1 MRADVAI
8 VGAGLFG
15 SSLAVALAR
24 GGDERRDP
32 RHARTPAAGDTGR
45 SFGMVRAH
53 YSNEVTVRLARSGAS
68 SSWLATRAPGYVRTG
83 YMLPVA
89 ERDRAACAANVEL
102 GQSLGVDSRL
112 LEPEAVA
119 EVEPALRTD
128 GIAAA
133 AYEPDG
139 GLVDPGRMTLAWFA
153 EAVALGAEPRLG
165 AEVTDLDALDAGT
178 VVVAAGGWTSRL
190 LPDIPISLQRIDV
203 ARVRPLRVSVV
214 VSDTVTNV
222 VVRPGVGD
230 MAWAVAYREPEGYA
244 DRDEAPEA
252 PEDGYRASVAGGAR
266 RALPARGRRGLG
278 RRLDGRL
285 RRDARLE
292 PGRRVRPRRRLR
304 DRRHVGPR
312 PQAGA
317 GDRGVRR
324 GRAGR
329 PRAADRPASAAVRAL
344 RRGRP
349 APAGLWAERKGL
361 ERCLTCWQMPGE
373 GV

>member
-24 GGDERRDP
+24 EGMRVELYDK
-32 RHARTPAAGDTGR
+32 ATPASGDTGR

-53 YSNEVTVRLARSGAS
+53 YSNEVTVRLAKRGIHLLAGDRRS
-68 SSWLATRAPGYVRTG
+68 GYVRTG
-83 YMLPVA
+83 YLLPVG
-89 ERDRAACAANVEL
+89 ERDRAACERNVEL
-102 GQSLGVDSRL
+102 GRSLGVDSRML
-112 LEPEAVA
+112 DPPQVG

-153 EAVALGAEPRLG
+153 EALSLGVQPRLG
-165 AEVTDLDALDAGT
+165 AEVTDLGTVDAGT

-190 LPDIPISLQRIDV
+190 LPDLPISLKRIDV

-230 MAWAVAYREPEGYA
+230 LAWAVAYREPEGYA
-244 DRDEAPEA
+244 DRDEAPDA
-252 PEDGYRASVAGGAR
+252 PEASYRESVA
-266 RALPARGRRGLG
+266 RALC
-278 RRLDGRL
+278 
-285 RRDARLE
+285 
-292 PGRRVRPRRRLR
+292 
-304 DRRHVGPR
+304 
-312 PQAGA
+312 
-317 GDRGVRR
+317 
-324 GRAGR
+324 
-329 PRAADRPASAAVRAL
+329 
-344 RRGRP
+344 
-349 APAGLWAERKGL
+349 ER
-361 ERCLTCWQMPGE
+361 
-373 GV
+373 